1 MRRCNYVSTCAQGV
15 IRFVYKVLRQSPVEI
30 DESAELATQC
40 DFFSLRHDTSS
51 REDGVEASDE
61 NQALLLD
68 P

>member
-1 MRRCNYVSTCAQGV
+1 
-15 IRFVYKVLRQSPVEI
+15 VEI

-40 DFFSLRHDTSS
+40 GFFSLRHDTSS
-51 REDGVEASDE
+51 REEGVEVSDE